1 MQLSKIEKYPH
12 NSAGRRMVTNIPLA
26 KTGETAGS
34 VIRRISKE
42 SGSLETIDYIYV
54 LDRDEKLAGV
64 VSIRQLLSAGK
75 KTKVNKLMNGKPVT
89 VSPSMDQEK
98 VSDLALKHNIKDIPV
113 VEKGKLVGVVPNHK
127 IMSILNRSLQE
138 DILHFAGI
146 HKSHLEFDNTMAVPF
161 VKSIEQ
167 RFPWLIV
174 GLSGILLTAVFIN
187 TFEQILE
194 KHLILAFFIPTL
206 VYMSDAIGTQLQT
219 LYVRDLAVLENGIK
233 TAAYFFRQM
242 LISLVISM
250 LSSVVVFGIV
260 AIIWKQPFIGFVI
273 GLSMAAS
280 FVFSAFT
287 SLLIVYAINRLGS
300 DPALGSGPIATVVS
314 DALTIVIYFAV
325 SVALLG

>member
-1 MQLSKIEKYPH
+1 MQPSKIEKYPH
-12 NSAGRRMVTNIPLA
+12 NSAGRRMVTNVPIA

-34 VIRRISKE
+34 VIRRLSKE
-42 SGSLETIDYIYV
+42 SGNLETIDYIYV
-54 LDRDEKLAGV
+54 LDKSGKLAGV

-75 KTKVNKLMNGKPVT
+75 KIKVHELMNGKPVT

-98 VSDLALKHNIKDIPV
+98 VSDLALKHNIKDVPV

-146 HKSHLEFDNTMAVPF
+146 HKSHLEFENTMAVPF

-174 GLSGILLTAVFIN
+174 GLFGILLTAVFIN
-187 TFEQILE
+187 TFEQMLE
-194 KHLILAFFIPTL
+194 KYLILAFFIPTL

-233 TAAYFFRQM
+233 TAAYFSRQM
-242 LISLVISM
+242 LISLVISL

-260 AIIWKQPFIGFVI
+260 AVVWKQPFIGLVI
-273 GLSMAAS
+273 GLSMITS
-280 FVFSAFT
+280 FMFSAFT
-287 SLLIVYAINRLGS
+287 ALLIVYAINRLGS
-300 DPALGSGPIATVVS
+300 DPALGSGPLATVIS

-325 SVALLG
+325 AVALLG